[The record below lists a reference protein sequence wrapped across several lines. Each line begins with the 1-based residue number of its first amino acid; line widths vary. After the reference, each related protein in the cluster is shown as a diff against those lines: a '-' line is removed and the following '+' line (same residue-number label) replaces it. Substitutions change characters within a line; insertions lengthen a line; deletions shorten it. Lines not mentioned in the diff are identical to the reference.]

1 VPTGVDEVTWRRAER
16 AAGKDAPTKLVTYI
30 YQRMTG
36 ESTEKSETEKLVG
49 GEGDGLSPADV
60 DAEQLA
66 MGVRHEMEHTN
77 DEAIAQEIALDH
89 LAEDPKYYTK
99 LKLVVKSQSFD
110 PPQAVRNNAKRG
122 LELRQKHG
130 RGGLDTK
137 QASEQGIGSGVQR
150 ASDLASG
157 DSVSLRTVKRMHAFF
172 SRHEKNKDSREP
184 DGSPGAGMIAWLL
197 WGGDAGRQWAAGVVS
212 RMEKA
217 RLPAGARFGMTIPG
231 VTASEH
237 VPGQIP
243 DLADQQKEQEPEPQF
258 VVRTDVPASP
268 RDVAKGVVEDNLANR
283 VATVITRAAR
293 TATHELEFRRS
304 ISAWISDQGE
314 ALTRKQGRV
323 IQARSA
329 RWWRKE
335 AAGGNLRSV
344 NQSREQARRVGN
356 WADNPKF
363 MFKGAPRGVPRIQ
376 VPHKL
381 PLRGRELPA
390 KTAVSTRRALPA
402 GSVRVHRSTSRGG
415 FVRAEKQPDGTW
427 KILGKVETPKKHEE
441 HKNGVPH
448 LPAHK
453 EHKDSP
459 EHHETP
465 HHGSGASHE
474 WSWK

>member
-1 VPTGVDEVTWRRAER
+1 MTWRRAER

-66 MGVRHEMEHTN
+66 MGVKHEMEHTD

-122 LELRQKHG
+122 LELRRKHG

-157 DSVSLRTVKRMHAFF
+157 DSVSLRTIKRMHAFF

-344 NQSREQARRVGN
+344 NQAREQARRVGN

-363 MFKGAPRGVPRIQ
+363 MFKGAPRGVPRIR

-381 PLRGRELPA
+381 PLRGRELPT